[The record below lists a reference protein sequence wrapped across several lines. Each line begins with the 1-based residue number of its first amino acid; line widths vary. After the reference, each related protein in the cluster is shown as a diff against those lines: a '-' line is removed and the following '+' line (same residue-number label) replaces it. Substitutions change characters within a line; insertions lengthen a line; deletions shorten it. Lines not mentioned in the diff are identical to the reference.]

1 MKGQSFL
8 EKFGLSIVI
17 FIWNQLYP
25 TLAFYFVCA
34 FAVALDCITAWRLN
48 KRIRAKYSK
57 EIADG
62 KLKSD
67 PMKKMFGDLC
77 IVLGCIFLAYQVDK
91 TVLAQLHGLYLANYI
106 TAIFCAVE
114 FISILENESSCNGA
128 VWAKWMQQ
136 IVADKTNRHIIIT
149 PEEFDKLKADN
160 NDNVQ

>member
-8 EKFGLSIVI
+8 EKLGLSAVL
-17 FIWNQLYP
+17 FLWNQIHP

-34 FAVALDCITAWRLN
+34 FAVLLDCITAWRLN
-48 KRIRAKYSK
+48 RRIRAKYSK
-57 EIADG
+57 DVADG

-67 PMKKMFGDLC
+67 PLMKMFGDLC
-77 IVLGCIFLAYQVDK
+77 VVLGCIFLAYKVDTQV
-91 TVLAQLHGLYLANYI
+91 LGQLHGLYLANYV

-149 PEEFDKLKADN
+149 PEEFDKLKNEDS
-160 NDNVQ
+160 